1 MAQETFLPI
10 YNHVGGF
17 MLIIYSE
24 AYCSIHDCSCEHGKH
39 EECPNHPTMVQH
51 CRFSVRKEE
60 LEKDE

>member
-1 MAQETFLPI
+1 
-10 YNHVGGF
+10 